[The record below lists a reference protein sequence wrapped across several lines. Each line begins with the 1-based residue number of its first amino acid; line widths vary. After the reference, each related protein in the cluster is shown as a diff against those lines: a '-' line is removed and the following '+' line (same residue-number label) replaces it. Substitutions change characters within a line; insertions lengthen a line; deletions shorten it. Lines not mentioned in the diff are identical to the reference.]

1 MAWPIL
7 GVVLRA
13 MAGGAARG
21 GASRAG
27 RAAVERQTRISRSMG
42 DVAGGLVELGR
53 IAQGGLQMNIQVVDE
68 DGFMAALQSL
78 AERGSNMQ
86 SVFQEI
92 GSYLQSEVE
101 SNFES
106 ETAPDGTGWAGHSTA
121 TLLRRGAGAKKL
133 RDRGHL
139 YGSLSYSASHSQV
152 AVGTNRAY
160 ARIHQMGGQA
170 GRGRQVTI
178 PARPFLGLNEENR
191 QEIGRIVNDHITEGL
206 RR

>member
-106 ETAPDGTGWAGHSTA
+106 
-121 TLLRRGAGAKKL
+121 
-133 RDRGHL
+133 
-139 YGSLSYSASHSQV
+139 
-152 AVGTNRAY
+152 
-160 ARIHQMGGQA
+160 
-170 GRGRQVTI
+170 
-178 PARPFLGLNEENR
+178 
-191 QEIGRIVNDHITEGL
+191 
-206 RR
+206 

>member
-21 GASRAG
+21 GARRAR
-27 RAAVERQTRISRSMG
+27 RAAVERQTRISRS
-42 DVAGGLVELGR
+42 
-53 IAQGGLQMNIQVVDE
+53 I
-68 DGFMAALQSL
+68 
-78 AERGSNMQ
+78 
-86 SVFQEI
+86 
-92 GSYLQSEVE
+92 
-101 SNFES
+101 
-106 ETAPDGTGWAGHSTA
+106 
-121 TLLRRGAGAKKL
+121 
-133 RDRGHL
+133 
-139 YGSLSYSASHSQV
+139 

-178 PARPFLGLNEENR
+178 PARPFLGLNKENR

>member
-1 MAWPIL
+1 MAGPIL

-13 MAGGAARG
+13 MAGGGARRGASQAGRG
-21 GASRAG
+21 GRNVEAG
-27 RAAVERQTRISRSMG
+27 AIGG

-53 IAQGGLQMNIQVVDE
+53 IAQGDRQMIIQVVDR
-68 DGFMAALQSL
+68 DGFMAALQRL

-121 TLLRRGAGAKKL
+121 TLLRRGP
-133 RDRGHL
+133 
-139 YGSLSYSASHSQV
+139 
-152 AVGTNRAY
+152 
-160 ARIHQMGGQA
+160 GQRSCA
-170 GRGRQVTI
+170 TVVTSMA
-178 PARPFLGLNEENR
+178 P
-191 QEIGRIVNDHITEGL
+191 
-206 RR
+206 